1 MRRRIPRNK
10 VMIAKVPAVL
20 RKSIIKVSR
29 LYKMRIRIFSEPL
42 GLPRAHQR
50 ECWSVGFGRRLPDV
64 APGWMTPLSTV
75 PEPHV
80 RFISFVFAVMFSSAR
95 ASGLG
100 GPVVEPACGIPPQT
114 DVCPAPTRSR
124 DNGRFQWQV
133 HSASDFG
140 QRKERG
146 DEAEELSQLGRRRE
160 GNGQNGK

>member
-1 MRRRIPRNK
+1 MRRRIPRNN

-80 RFISFVFAVMFSSAR
+80 RFFFFCFRCYISSLRGLPVSVAQSSSQLAGSHHKPTS
-95 ASGLG
+95 A
-100 GPVVEPACGIPPQT
+100 PPQPDQET
-114 DVCPAPTRSR
+114 MVAFSGRSIPR
-124 DNGRFQWQV
+124 RILDRGRSEV
-133 HSASDFG
+133 MKPRS
-140 QRKERG
+140 
-146 DEAEELSQLGRRRE
+146 
-160 GNGQNGK
+160 